1 MPKLINYN
9 QGSIIYFEGDKDGKV
24 YILQKGLVVLS
35 GIDME
40 TKQTTNTVVKEGEF
54 FGIKTA
60 LGKSQR
66 DETATAAANSVC
78 IVMTLPEFESY
89 FVTNKTL
96 IMKMLRIFSKE
107 LKTVHA
113 KTTKILNMHKDED
126 DMAVGRKERVKDGL
140 FAVAKS
146 FFEDEKWQSCI
157 GACARLV
164 KQNPEYTKNTE
175 VAQMLKKSMANATS
189 AKKKEEAERNLLIRS
204 GEYNPLGNNGLPS
217 DYQSDSAEKAF
228 DLPAFSRFAKT
239 YENGEIIIAEF
250 EKGETFYLIQRG
262 IVQLTKCVN
271 GTNKNLDILNPGE
284 LFGEMAILD
293 NSPRSATC
301 VAKGRVD
308 CLEFNKENF
317 EILITG
323 NPQIALMLLKLFCK
337 RISDQTRRL
346 KILTFD
352 DKQARL
358 ADLMC
363 MFDETGSLPPVT
375 LESDAQ
381 SGKVIPKDRRVF
393 PLTVSDI
400 AHWAGLS
407 VEDVKNEMAKMTKNG
422 LIKAADN
429 YVIINNINDM
439 RRTVEN
445 RIKIMNMHSPNKNRT
460 QI

>member
-9 QGSIIYFEGDKDGKV
+9 QGSIIYFAGDRDGKV
-24 YILQKGLVVLS
+24 YILQKGLIVLS
-35 GIDME
+35 GIDIE
-40 TKQTTNTVVKEGEF
+40 SKKPTSVAVKEGEF

-60 LGKSQR
+60 LGKSAR
-66 DETATAAANSVC
+66 DETATAVSNSVC
-78 IVMTLPEFESY
+78 IVMSLQEFESY
-89 FVTNKTL
+89 FMTNKAL

-113 KTTKILNMHKDED
+113 KTTAILHMHMDAEE
-126 DMAVGRKERVKDGL
+126 MLVGRKGRTKDGL
-140 FAVAKS
+140 YAVAKS
-146 FFEDEKWQSCI
+146 FYDDEKWQSCI
-157 GACARLV
+157 GAFTRLIR
-164 KQNPEYTKNTE
+164 QSPEYAKDAE
-175 VAQMLKKSMANATS
+175 IAQMLKKAMTS
-189 AKKKEEAERNLLIRS
+189 AEALKKKEDAERDVLIRS
-204 GEYNPLGNNGLPS
+204 GEYNPTGNNGLPG
-217 DYQSDSAEKAF
+217 DYQSDTAEKAF
-228 DLPAFSRFAKT
+228 NLPAFSRFAKT

-284 LFGEMAILD
+284 IFGEMAILD

-301 VAKGRVD
+301 VAKGKVD

-337 RISDQTRRL
+337 RISDQNRRL
-346 KILTFD
+346 KILTFE
-352 DKQARL
+352 DKQARI

-393 PLTVSDI
+393 PLTANDI
-400 AHWAGLS
+400 AHWTGLT
-407 VEDVKNEMAKMTKNG
+407 VEDVKTDLGKMAKNG
-422 LIKAADN
+422 LLKATDD

-445 RIKIMNMHSPNKNRT
+445 RIKIMNMHSSVKPRT
-460 QI
+460 RI

>member
-9 QGSIIYFEGDKDGKV
+9 QGSIIYFEGDRDGKV
-24 YILQKGLVVLS
+24 YILQKGLIVLS
-35 GIDME
+35 GIDIE
-40 TKQTTNTVVKEGEF
+40 SKRSTSTVVREGEF

-60 LGKSQR
+60 LGKSLR
-66 DETATAAANSVC
+66 DETATAASNSVC

-89 FVTNKTL
+89 FMTNKAL

-113 KTTKILNMHKDED
+113 KTTAILHTHMDADE
-126 DMAVGRKERVKDGL
+126 MLVGRKERTQDGL
-140 FAVAKS
+140 YAVAKS
-146 FFEDEKWQSCI
+146 FYDDEKWQSCI
-157 GACARLV
+157 GAFTRLV
-164 KQNPEYTKNTE
+164 KQNPEYAKDME
-175 VAQMLKKSMANATS
+175 IAQMLKKAMTFASS
-189 AKKKEEAERNLLIRS
+189 KKKKEEIEMNRLIKS
-204 GEYNPLGNNGLPS
+204 GEYNPNGKNGLS
-217 DYQSDSAEKAF
+217 NDYQSDNIDKAF

-239 YENGEIIIAEF
+239 YNDGEIIIAEF

-284 LFGEMAILD
+284 IFGEMAILD

-301 VAKGRVD
+301 VAKGKVD

-337 RISDQTRRL
+337 RISDQNRRL

-375 LESDAQ
+375 LESDSQ
-381 SGKVIPKDRRVF
+381 SGKVISKDRRVF
-393 PLTVSDI
+393 PLTESDI

-407 VEDVKNEMAKMTKNG
+407 IEDVKTEMGKMTKNG
-422 LIKAADN
+422 LLKVTEGC
-429 YVIINNINDM
+429 VIINNINDM

-445 RIKIMNMHSPNKNRT
+445 RIKIMNMHSPNKSRT